1 MSHGEGE
8 EESDIFAI
16 REVSFQP
23 EGDSDWKETSY
34 TLNTD
39 SLDWVWAETV
49 NSYLLCCIVCW
60 KTFISSWYVCFQ
72 ALYDHMMDF
81 LADRGVDNTF
91 ADELTELSTAI
102 EHKEYIKFLEDLQS
116 FVNCK

>member
-23 EGDSDWKETSY
+23 DGDVEWKETSY

-39 SLDWVWAETV
+39 SLDWVRLETA
-49 NSYLLCCIVCW
+49 
-60 KTFISSWYVCFQ
+60 KQ
-72 ALYDHMMDF
+72 
-81 LADRGVDNTF
+81 
-91 ADELTELSTAI
+91 
-102 EHKEYIKFLEDLQS
+102 K
-116 FVNCK
+116 

>member
-23 EGDSDWKETSY
+23 EGDSEWKETSY

-39 SLDWVWAETV
+39 SLDWVRYKTENNN
-49 NSYLLCCIVCW
+49 NSI
-60 KTFISSWYVCFQ
+60 THNNS
-72 ALYDHMMDF
+72 
-81 LADRGVDNTF
+81 
-91 ADELTELSTAI
+91 
-102 EHKEYIKFLEDLQS
+102 
-116 FVNCK
+116 

>member
-23 EGDSDWKETSY
+23 EGDSEWKETSY

-39 SLDWVWAETV
+39 SLDWVRAAV
-49 NSYLLCCIVCW
+49 NHEHTGGHEGGMFSTLL
-60 KTFISSWYVCFQ
+60 
-72 ALYDHMMDF
+72 
-81 LADRGVDNTF
+81 G
-91 ADELTELSTAI
+91 
-102 EHKEYIKFLEDLQS
+102 S
-116 FVNCK
+116 F

>member
-1 MSHGEGE
+1 MLTLWGFQASHGEGE

-39 SLDWVWAETV
+39 SLDWV
-49 NSYLLCCIVCW
+49 
-60 KTFISSWYVCFQ
+60 
-72 ALYDHMMDF
+72 
-81 LADRGVDNTF
+81 RGFTNTPCLVSN
-91 ADELTELSTAI
+91 DT
-102 EHKEYIKFLEDLQS
+102 
-116 FVNCK
+116 

>member
-23 EGDSDWKETSY
+23 EGDSEWKETSY

-39 SLDWVWAETV
+39 SLDWVRINTWGW
-49 NSYLLCCIVCW
+49 IVVLY
-60 KTFISSWYVCFQ
+60 TSSFDW
-72 ALYDHMMDF
+72 
-81 LADRGVDNTF
+81 
-91 ADELTELSTAI
+91 
-102 EHKEYIKFLEDLQS
+102 
-116 FVNCK
+116 